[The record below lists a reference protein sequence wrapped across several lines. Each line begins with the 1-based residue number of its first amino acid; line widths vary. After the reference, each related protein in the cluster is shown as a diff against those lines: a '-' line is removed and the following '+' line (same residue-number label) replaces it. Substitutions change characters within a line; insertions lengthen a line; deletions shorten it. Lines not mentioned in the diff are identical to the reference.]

1 MNLQTKLLRKVS
13 KNNGST
19 LMEFAVVT
27 GLMAILAV
35 AGMPKLSNVG
45 ENAALQKSKNELD
58 KLGSQA
64 LNYYQEKAVTE
75 GRGRFPGQTKYNVK
89 VGEHTTEADIYED
102 LVGINEHPPT
112 FLQFSGPDGD
122 DWVSVFGSANS
133 DNPAP
138 YGSNLAADNITAT
151 NDWKTLFGDNTLS
164 SPFQDGH
171 YVFQVVAGSGS
182 GSRAQAPVLYIADL
196 ENPSQIFIEVRP

>member
-58 KLGSQA
+58 KLEVRLSIIIKRKQ
-64 LNYYQEKAVTE
+64 LQKE
-75 GRGRFPGQTKYNVK
+75 GV
-89 VGEHTTEADIYED
+89 D
-102 LVGINEHPPT
+102 
-112 FLQFSGPDGD
+112 
-122 DWVSVFGSANS
+122 
-133 DNPAP
+133 
-138 YGSNLAADNITAT
+138 
-151 NDWKTLFGDNTLS
+151 
-164 SPFQDGH
+164 
-171 YVFQVVAGSGS
+171 FQVKQS
-182 GSRAQAPVLYIADL
+182 IT
-196 ENPSQIFIEVRP
+196 

>member
-1 MNLQTKLLRKVS
+1 MKFLKKILGSVIDT
-13 KNNGST
+13 NGST

-27 GLMAILAV
+27 GLMAVLAV
-35 AGMPKLSNVG
+35 AGMPKLSSVG
-45 ENAALQKSKNELD
+45 ENAAMQKSKNELD

-64 LNYYQEKAVTE
+64 LNYYQEKAVKE
-75 GRGRFPGQTKYNVK
+75 GRGRFPGQSKYNVK
-89 VGEHTTEADIYED
+89 VGGHATDADIYED
-102 LVGINEHPPT
+102 LMGINQGGPT
-112 FLQFSGPDGD
+112 FLQFDGTD
-122 DWVSVFGSANS
+122 GSDWVSVFGSTNE

-138 YGSNLAADNITAT
+138 IGSSLASDNATGT
-151 NDWKTLFGDNTLS
+151 NDWKILFGDNILS

-196 ENPSQIFIEVRP
+196 ENPSQVFIEIRP

>member
-1 MNLQTKLLRKVS
+1 MLSVIKQKLKMNLQKKLLRKIS

-35 AGMPKLSNVG
+35 AGMPKLSTVG

-75 GRGRFPGQTKYNVK
+75 GRGRFPGQIKYNVK

-102 LVGINEHPPT
+102 LVGLNEQPPT
-112 FLQFSGPDGD
+112 FLQFSSPDGD
-122 DWVSVFGSANS
+122 DWVSVFVSSSEPSAEG
-133 DNPAP
+133 A
-138 YGSNLAADNITAT
+138 
-151 NDWKTLFGDNTLS
+151 
-164 SPFQDGH
+164 
-171 YVFQVVAGSGS
+171 
-182 GSRAQAPVLYIADL
+182 SRI
-196 ENPSQIFIEVRP
+196 